1 MISKT
6 KLKELVA
13 YKQQKRCDEEDVF
26 VVEGVKL
33 VDEALQE
40 GVEAVALCATQEWCA
55 AKAEKLQ
62 STATFELFEVSESD
76 LERLSSMRA
85 PNQVWMLARRGE
97 IRRPE
102 SAALTLVLDRI
113 QDPGNMGTI
122 IRIADWFGIRHIVCS
137 KDTVSCYNPKV
148 VQSTMG
154 GIFRTC
160 VEYTD
165 IVEWLHGCGKPVYG
179 AMLDGKNV
187 YETQLEKPA
196 VLVIGNE
203 SKGISEAVAACL
215 TNRILIP
222 NYGGTC
228 ESLNAAV
235 ATGILCAEFCR
246 IDN

>member
-13 YKQQKRCDEEDVF
+13 YKQQKRCDEEGVF

-33 VDEALQE
+33 VDEALRE

-165 IVEWLHGCGKPVYG
+165 IVEWLHGCGLPVYG

>member
-13 YKQQKRCDEEDVF
+13 YKQQKRCDEEGVF

-165 IVEWLHGCGKPVYG
+165 IVEWLHGSGMPVYG

>member
-13 YKQQKRCDEEDVF
+13 YKQQKRCDEEGVF

-55 AKAEKLQ
+55 KKAEKLQ

-165 IVEWLHGCGKPVYG
+165 IEEWLHGCGLPVYG

-187 YETQLEKPA
+187 YETRLEKPA

>member
-6 KLKELVA
+6 KLKELIA
-13 YKQQKRCDEEDVF
+13 YKQQKRCDEDDVF

-33 VDEALQE
+33 VDEALKE
-40 GVEAVALCATQEWCA
+40 GVEALAVCATHDWYATHCDT
-55 AKAEKLQ
+55 LQ
-62 STATFELFEVSESD
+62 GGHPLELFELSESD
-76 LERLSSMRA
+76 LERLSGMRA
-85 PNQVWMLARRGE
+85 PNQVWMLARRSTCQC
-97 IRRPE
+97 PQTVP
-102 SAALTLVLDRI
+102 LTLVLDRI

-122 IRIADWFGIRHIVCS
+122 IRIADWFGIRHLVCS
-137 KDTVSCYNPKV
+137 HDTVSCYNPKV
-148 VQSTMG
+148 VQATMG
-154 GIFRTC
+154 GFFRTC
-160 VEYTD
+160 VEYAD
-165 IVEWLHGCGKPVYG
+165 IVAWLKSCGMPVFG

-187 YETQLEKPA
+187 YETKLQKPA
-196 VLVIGNE
+196 ALVIGNE
-203 SKGISEAVAACL
+203 SKGISETVSECL